1 MDEVAHDLDGLIFGK
16 ILPFLDVG
24 IQVAPIA
31 VLHDEVE
38 IVGSLLHI
46 VQSDDVGVLATF

>member
-1 MDEVAHDLDGLIFGK
+1 MDELAHDLDGLIFGK

-46 VQSDDVGVLATF
+46 VQSDDVGVLAAF